1 LPDGKRKATIIAVNH
16 TSKQYLPPRK
26 GFTMRHCLLAVL
38 ALLPLA
44 FTEAAAQN
52 KPEKPSLDGA
62 KIFIEP
68 MQGDLHPFI
77 AAEIVKKKLP
87 FVIVMERKNADY
99 ILSGSFVKGDDNKNQ
114 GSVQLLNVKD
124 KTLVWAGEADDR
136 STFFGR
142 GGQSKVA
149 DRIINKMKN
158 DIFSF
163 QRTDADHIQRNNL
176 NGPRPSNRGG
186 KAARDGADSAIV
198 DSAIARP
205 PNRGGKAAR
214 DGADSAIVDSAIA
227 RPPNRGGQAARDG
240 ANPAIVDPARVRQKY
255 EEAVQNA
262 LGFKQGV
269 YSATEFPGIH
279 GIFIDNLMSDDS
291 PAALANIQAGDL
303 LTELNNQQVRND
315 SELSQVLESLETGQ
329 EVPVKL
335 YRDGAMTNSR
345 IKIANR
351 ALPPSQPKTELRDQG
366 FLGII
371 NSFRRPLPNAKKWGV
386 EVKDLHINGPAKLSG
401 LRPGDVI
408 TEFNGHPVRTTNE
421 FNRHIRAVRPGSK
434 VVVTFYR
441 GDTEQK
447 IEVIMGHRSE
457 EFERIM
463 RRRR

>member
-1 LPDGKRKATIIAVNH
+1 
-16 TSKQYLPPRK
+16 
-26 GFTMRHCLLAVL
+26 MRRCLHAVL
-38 ALLPLA
+38 AILALA
-44 FTEAAAQN
+44 FTHAVAQN
-52 KPEKPSLDGA
+52 AVAPPSLAGA

-87 FVIVMERKNADY
+87 VVVVTERKNAEY
-99 ILSGSFVKGDDNKNQ
+99 ILAGSFIKGDDKWNRTALGVTDKNQ
-114 GSVQLLNVKD
+114 GSVQLLNLKD

-136 STFFGR
+136 SLFLGGWSR
-142 GGQSKVA
+142 GGQRKVA

-158 DIFSF
+158 DLFSF
-163 QRTDADHIQRNNL
+163 QRTEADHIQRNNWS
-176 NGPRPSNRGG
+176 GRRPPNLGG
-186 KAARDGADSAIV
+186 QAARDSADSAIV
-198 DSAIARP
+198 DPAIT
-205 PNRGGKAAR
+205 
-214 DGADSAIVDSAIA
+214 S
-227 RPPNRGGQAARDG
+227 PPNRGGQAARDG
-240 ANPAIVDPARVRQKY
+240 ADPAIVDPARVRHNY

-279 GIFIDNLMSDDS
+279 GIFINNLMSDDS

-335 YRDGAMTNSR
+335 YRDGAMTSSR
-345 IKIANR
+345 IKIADR

-366 FLGII
+366 FLGILD
-371 NSFRRPLPNAKKWGV
+371 SFRRPLPGTKKWGV
-386 EVKDLHINGPAKLSG
+386 EVKELHIKGPAKLYG

-408 TEFNGHPVRTTNE
+408 TEFNGHPVKTPNE

-434 VVVTFYR
+434 VVVTYYR
-441 GDTEQK
+441 GVTDQK

>member
-1 LPDGKRKATIIAVNH
+1 
-16 TSKQYLPPRK
+16 
-26 GFTMRHCLLAVL
+26 MRHCLLAVL
-38 ALLPLA
+38 ALLALA
-44 FTEAAAQN
+44 FTQAVAQNEAA
-52 KPEKPSLDGA
+52 PPSLAGA

-87 FVIVMERKNADY
+87 VVMVTERKNAEY
-99 ILSGSFVKGDDNKNQ
+99 ILAGSFIKGDDKRNRTALGVTDKNQ
-114 GSVQLLNVKD
+114 GSVQLLNLKD

-136 STFFGR
+136 SLFLGGWRR

-158 DIFSF
+158 DLFSS
-163 QRTDADHIQRNNL
+163 QRTDADNIQRNNL
-176 NGPRPSNRGG
+176 SERRPPNRGG
-186 KAARDGADSAIV
+186 QAARDGADPAIV
-198 DSAIARP
+198 DP
-205 PNRGGKAAR
+205 ET
-214 DGADSAIVDSAIA
+214 A

-240 ANPAIVDPARVRQKY
+240 ANPAIVDPAKVRHKY

-269 YSATEFPGIH
+269 YSATEFPGVH
-279 GIFIDNLMSDDS
+279 GIFINNLMSDDS

-335 YRDGAMTNSR
+335 YRDGTMTSSR
-345 IKIANR
+345 IKIADR
-351 ALPPSQPKTELRDQG
+351 ALALSQPKTEPRNQG
-366 FLGII
+366 FLGILD
-371 NSFRRPLPNAKKWGV
+371 SFRRPLPGTKKWGL
-386 EVKDLHINGPAKLSG
+386 EVKELHINGPAKLSG
-401 LRPGDVI
+401 LRPGDII
-408 TEFNGHPVRTTNE
+408 TEFNGHPVKTPNE
-421 FNRHIRAVRPGSK
+421 FNRHIRAVKPGGK
-434 VVVTFYR
+434 VAVTFHR
-441 GDTEQK
+441 GVTEKK

-457 EFERIM
+457 GIERSM

>member
-1 LPDGKRKATIIAVNH
+1 
-16 TSKQYLPPRK
+16 
-26 GFTMRHCLLAVL
+26 MRHCLLAVL
-38 ALLPLA
+38 ALLALA
-44 FTEAAAQN
+44 FTQAVAQN
-52 KPEKPSLDGA
+52 KSEKPSLDGA

-77 AAEIVKKKLP
+77 AAEIVKKRLP
-87 FVIVMERKNADY
+87 VVVVTERKNAEY
-99 ILSGSFVKGDDNKNQ
+99 ILAGSFIKGDDKWNRTALGATDKNQ
-114 GSVQLLNVKD
+114 GNVQLLNVKD

-136 STFFGR
+136 SLFLGGWSR

-149 DRIINKMKN
+149 GRIISKMKN
-158 DIFSF
+158 DLFSF
-163 QRTDADHIQRNNL
+163 QRTDADHTQRNNWS
-176 NGPRPSNRGG
+176 GRRPPNQGG
-186 KAARDGADSAIV
+186 QAARDGADSAIV
-198 DSAIARP
+198 DTT
-205 PNRGGKAAR
+205 
-214 DGADSAIVDSAIA
+214 IA
-227 RPPNRGGQAARDG
+227 RPPNRGGQTARDG
-240 ANPAIVDPARVRQKY
+240 ADPAIVDPARVRHKY
-255 EEAVQNA
+255 EEAVQNS

-269 YSATEFPGIH
+269 YSATEFPGIR
-279 GIFIDNLMSDDS
+279 GIFINYLMSDDS

-329 EVPVKL
+329 EVPVKV
-335 YRDGAMTNSR
+335 YRDGAMTSSR
-345 IKIANR
+345 IKIADR

-371 NSFRRPLPNAKKWGV
+371 NSFRRPLPDTKKWGV
-386 EVKDLHINGPAKLSG
+386 EVKEVHINGPAKLSG

-421 FNRHIRAVRPGSK
+421 FNRDIRAVRPGSK

-441 GDTEQK
+441 GAAEQK
-447 IEVIMGHRSE
+447 IEVVMGRRSE

>member
-1 LPDGKRKATIIAVNH
+1 
-16 TSKQYLPPRK
+16 
-26 GFTMRHCLLAVL
+26 MRHYLLAVL
-38 ALLPLA
+38 ALLALA
-44 FTEAAAQN
+44 FTQAVAQN
-52 KPEKPSLDGA
+52 KSEKPSLDGA
-62 KIFIEP
+62 KVFIEP

-99 ILSGSFVKGDDNKNQ
+99 ILAGSFIKGDDNKNQ

-124 KTLVWAGEADDR
+124 KTLVWAGEANDR
-136 STFFGR
+136 SMFWGGWSR
-142 GGQSKVA
+142 GAQSKVA
-149 DRIINKMKN
+149 DRILNKMKN
-158 DIFSF
+158 DLFSL

-176 NGPRPSNRGG
+176 SERRPPNQSGQ
-186 KAARDGADSAIV
+186 AARDGAAPAIV
-198 DSAIARP
+198 DP
-205 PNRGGKAAR
+205 
-214 DGADSAIVDSAIA
+214 AIA

-240 ANPAIVDPARVRQKY
+240 ADTAIVDPARVRHKY

-279 GIFIDNLMSDDS
+279 GIFIDNLTSDDS

-329 EVPVKL
+329 EVPVKV
-335 YRDGAMTNSR
+335 YRDGAMTSSR
-345 IKIANR
+345 IKIADR
-351 ALPPSQPKTELRDQG
+351 ALPPSQPKTEMRDQG

-371 NSFRRPLPNAKKWGV
+371 NSFRRPLPDTKKWGV
-386 EVKDLHINGPAKLSG
+386 EVKELHINGPAKLSG

-408 TEFNGHPVRTTNE
+408 TEFNGHPVKTPSE
-421 FNRHIRAVRPGSK
+421 FNRRIRATRPGGK

-441 GDTEQK
+441 GATEQK
-447 IEVIMGHRSE
+447 IELIIGHRWGDGE
-457 EFERIM
+457 E
-463 RRRR
+463 

>member
-1 LPDGKRKATIIAVNH
+1 
-16 TSKQYLPPRK
+16 
-26 GFTMRHCLLAVL
+26 MRHYLLAVL
-38 ALLPLA
+38 ALLALA
-44 FTEAAAQN
+44 FTQAVAQN
-52 KPEKPSLDGA
+52 KSEKPSLDGA

-99 ILSGSFVKGDDNKNQ
+99 ILAGSFTKGDDNKNQ

-124 KTLVWAGEADDR
+124 KTLVWAGEANDR
-136 STFFGR
+136 SMFFGGWSR
-142 GGQSKVA
+142 GAQSKVA

-158 DIFSF
+158 DLYSF
-163 QRTDADHIQRNNL
+163 QRTDADHVQRNNL
-176 NGPRPSNRGG
+176 SGRRPPNRGG
-186 KAARDGADSAIV
+186 QAARDGADSAIA

-205 PNRGGKAAR
+205 PNRGGQAAR
-214 DGADSAIVDSAIA
+214 DGADSAIADSAIA

-255 EEAVQNA
+255 EEEVQNA

-329 EVPVKL
+329 EVPVKV
-335 YRDGAMTNSR
+335 YRDGAMTSSR
-345 IKIANR
+345 IKIADR

-371 NSFRRPLPNAKKWGV
+371 NSSRRPLPDTKKWGV
-386 EVKDLHINGPAKLSG
+386 EVKELHINGPAKLSG

-408 TEFNGHPVRTTNE
+408 TEFNSHPVRTTNE
-421 FNRHIRAVRPGSK
+421 FNRHIRAVRPGNK

-441 GDTEQK
+441 GVTEQK
-447 IEVIMGHRSE
+447 IEVTMGHRSE
-457 EFERIM
+457 DLERIM

>member
-1 LPDGKRKATIIAVNH
+1 
-16 TSKQYLPPRK
+16 
-26 GFTMRHCLLAVL
+26 MRHCLLAVL
-38 ALLPLA
+38 AILALA
-44 FTEAAAQN
+44 FTQAAAQN
-52 KPEKPSLDGA
+52 KSEKNSLAGA
-62 KIFIEP
+62 KIFIEL

-87 FVIVMERKNADY
+87 VVIVTERNNADY
-99 ILSGSFVKGDDNKNQ
+99 ILTGSFLKGDDKRNRTALGVTDKNQ

-136 STFFGR
+136 SLFWGGWSR

-158 DIFSF
+158 DLFSF
-163 QRTDADHIQRNNL
+163 QRTDAGHIQRNS
-176 NGPRPSNRGG
+176 PSNRGG
-186 KAARDGADSAIV
+186 QAARDGADSAIV
-198 DSAIARP
+198 AP
-205 PNRGGKAAR
+205 
-214 DGADSAIVDSAIA
+214 AIA

-240 ANPAIVDPARVRQKY
+240 ADSAIVDPAKVRQKY

-269 YSATEFPGIH
+269 YSATEFPGIQ
-279 GIFIDNLMSDDS
+279 GIFINNLMSDDS

-329 EVPVKL
+329 EVPVKV
-335 YRDGAMTNSR
+335 YRDGAMTSSR
-345 IKIANR
+345 IKIADR

-366 FLGII
+366 FLGILD
-371 NSFRRPLPNAKKWGV
+371 SFRRPLPGTKKWGV
-386 EVKDLHINGPAKLSG
+386 EVKELYINGPAKLNG

-408 TEFNGHPVRTTNE
+408 TEFNGHPVKTPNE

-441 GDTEQK
+441 GVTDQK

>member
-1 LPDGKRKATIIAVNH
+1 LPDGKRKATIRSVNH
-16 TSKQYLPPRK
+16 SSKQYLPHRK

-38 ALLPLA
+38 ALLALA
-44 FTEAAAQN
+44 FTQAVAQN
-52 KPEKPSLDGA
+52 KSEKPSLDGA
-62 KIFIEP
+62 KVFIEP

-87 FVIVMERKNADY
+87 VVIVMERKNADY
-99 ILSGSFVKGDDNKNQ
+99 ILAGSFIKGDDNKNQ
-114 GSVQLLNVKD
+114 GNVQLLNVKD
-124 KTLVWAGEADDR
+124 KTLVWAGEAGDR
-136 STFFGR
+136 SMFLGSR

-158 DIFSF
+158 DLFSF
-163 QRTDADHIQRNNL
+163 QRTDADHTQRNNWSW
-176 NGPRPSNRGG
+176 R
-186 KAARDGADSAIV
+186 
-198 DSAIARP
+198 
-205 PNRGGKAAR
+205 
-214 DGADSAIVDSAIA
+214 

-240 ANPAIVDPARVRQKY
+240 ADPAIVAPARVRHKY

-291 PAALANIQAGDL
+291 PAALAKIQAGDL

-329 EVPVKL
+329 EVPVKV
-335 YRDGAMTNSR
+335 YRDGAMTSSR
-345 IKIANR
+345 IKIADR

-366 FLGII
+366 FLGILD
-371 NSFRRPLPNAKKWGV
+371 SFRRPLPDTKKWGV
-386 EVKDLHINGPAKLSG
+386 EVKELHINSPAKLYG

-408 TEFNGHPVRTTNE
+408 TEFNSHQVKTPNE

-434 VVVTFYR
+434 VVVKFYR
-441 GDTEQK
+441 GVTEQK
-447 IEVIMGHRSE
+447 IEVTMGHRSE

>member
-1 LPDGKRKATIIAVNH
+1 
-16 TSKQYLPPRK
+16 
-26 GFTMRHCLLAVL
+26 MRHCLLAVL
-38 ALLPLA
+38 ALLALA
-44 FTEAAAQN
+44 FTQAVAQN
-52 KPEKPSLDGA
+52 KSEESSLAGA

-87 FVIVMERKNADY
+87 VVIVMERKNADY
-99 ILSGSFVKGDDNKNQ
+99 ILAGSFIKGDDNKKQ

-136 STFFGR
+136 SLFMGNWSR

-158 DIFSF
+158 DLYSF
-163 QRTDADHIQRNNL
+163 QRTDADRTQRNNL
-176 NGPRPSNRGG
+176 SGRRPPNRGG
-186 KAARDGADSAIV
+186 QAARDGADSAIV
-198 DSAIARP
+198 DP
-205 PNRGGKAAR
+205 
-214 DGADSAIVDSAIA
+214 AIA

-240 ANPAIVDPARVRQKY
+240 ADSAIVDPAIARHKY
-255 EEAVQNA
+255 EVAVQNA
-262 LGFKQGV
+262 LGFKQGL

-279 GIFIDNLMSDDS
+279 GIFIDNLMGDDS

-315 SELSQVLESLETGQ
+315 SELSHVLESLETGQ
-329 EVPVKL
+329 EVPVKV
-335 YRDGAMTNSR
+335 YRDGAMTSSR
-345 IKIANR
+345 IKIADR
-351 ALPPSQPKTELRDQG
+351 ALPPSEPKTELRDQG
-366 FLGII
+366 FLGIL
-371 NSFRRPLPNAKKWGV
+371 NSFRRPLPGTKKWGV
-386 EVKDLHINGPAKLSG
+386 EVKELHINGPAKVNG
-401 LRPGDVI
+401 LRRGDVI
-408 TEFNGHPVRTTNE
+408 TEFNGHPVKTLNE

-441 GDTEQK
+441 GVTEQK

>member
-1 LPDGKRKATIIAVNH
+1 
-16 TSKQYLPPRK
+16 
-26 GFTMRHCLLAVL
+26 MRHCLLAVL
-38 ALLPLA
+38 ALLALA
-44 FTEAAAQN
+44 FTQAVAQN
-52 KPEKPSLDGA
+52 KSEESSLAGA

-87 FVIVMERKNADY
+87 VVIVMERKNADY
-99 ILSGSFVKGDDNKNQ
+99 ILAGSFIKGDDNKKQ

-136 STFFGR
+136 SLFMGNWSR

-158 DIFSF
+158 DLYSF
-163 QRTDADHIQRNNL
+163 QRTDADRTQRNNL
-176 NGPRPSNRGG
+176 SGR
-186 KAARDGADSAIV
+186 
-198 DSAIARP
+198 
-205 PNRGGKAAR
+205 
-214 DGADSAIVDSAIA
+214 

-240 ANPAIVDPARVRQKY
+240 ADSAIVDPAIARHKY
-255 EEAVQNA
+255 EVAVQNA
-262 LGFKQGV
+262 LGFKQGL

-279 GIFIDNLMSDDS
+279 GIFIDNLMGDDS

-315 SELSQVLESLETGQ
+315 SELSHVLESLETGQ
-329 EVPVKL
+329 EVPVKV
-335 YRDGAMTNSR
+335 YRDGAMTSSR
-345 IKIANR
+345 IKIADR
-351 ALPPSQPKTELRDQG
+351 ALPPSEPKTELRDQG
-366 FLGII
+366 FLGIL
-371 NSFRRPLPNAKKWGV
+371 NSFRRPLPGTKKWGV
-386 EVKDLHINGPAKLSG
+386 EVKELHINGPAKVNG

-408 TEFNGHPVRTTNE
+408 TEFNGHPVKTLNE

-434 VVVTFYR
+434 VAVTFYR
-441 GDTEQK
+441 GVTEQK

-457 EFERIM
+457 EFERSM